1 MLQNQCLKMIEEDPT
16 EFESNL
22 ANNRS
27 TMIYLDILGPLN
39 KGYQFLF
46 ISKQNTQRTPLCK
59 LNCFSNFLFHIFCSY
74 TFTLPTD
81 YYNLLETTDFDIS
94 ELTIESICLD

>member
-39 KGYQFLF
+39 KGYHLLF

-59 LNCFSNFLFHIFCSY
+59 LNCFPNSLSYFLFLHIYS
-74 TFTLPTD
+74 TH
-81 YYNLLETTDFDIS
+81 
-94 ELTIESICLD
+94 